1 MDIKD
6 YVREVVSIGYEQ
18 LDSNMEGLTD
28 AGDAVRI
35 FTDRHPEIG
44 LSDREAL
51 ALVSMCEKAFEVE
64 FKYQRESAQKWHAV
78 QYPNKG
84 QYGFYC
90 QMCMC
95 WHKPCSTYQSMWVV
109 ELHGT
114 RMSCS
119 STCSLTWAMGKADK
133 MNELLVVEEDED
145 V

>member
-35 FTDRHPEIG
+35 FTDRHSEIG

-78 QYPNKG
+78 QYPNDS
-84 QYGFYC
+84 QQGFFC
-90 QMCMC
+90 QMCLQ
-95 WHKPCSTYQSMWVV
+95 WHIPCSRFESMWVV

-114 RMSCS
+114 RMPCS

-133 MNELLVVEEDED
+133 MNELLEVEEDED

>member
-64 FKYQRESAQKWHAV
+64 FKYQRESSKKWHAV
-78 QYPNKG
+78 QYPNDN

-90 QMCMC
+90 QMCAVL
-95 WHKPCSTYQSMWVV
+95 HKPCSSYQSMWFV

-114 RMSCS
+114 RMPCS
-119 STCSLTWAMGKADK
+119 ASCSLTWAMGKADK
-133 MNELLVVEEDED
+133 MNELLEVEEDED